1 MLIFG
6 GRTKPLKITNYDSFF
21 FQMFY
26 GLWFMER
33 QRNYMDNELEE
44 LEAWVA
50 RELVKVTYYLEK
62 EGIDS
67 PNIGEWPGT

>member
-1 MLIFG
+1 
-6 GRTKPLKITNYDSFF
+6 
-21 FQMFY
+21 MFY